1 MSRHEAEQLE
11 MPLCDSQEMNPMD
24 FILKE
29 DPILDFINRA
39 KDTLEELHAEA
50 HHGSIKALI
59 EVEHPKVQANRIN
72 KSDELEKLVRSFKF
86 EFMRSLGKSI
96 HKAKGEK

>member
-11 MPLCDSQEMNPMD
+11 MPFGESPEMNPME
-24 FILKE
+24 FLLKE
-29 DPILDFINRA
+29 DPILDLINRA
-39 KDTLEELHAEA
+39 KETLEELQAEA
-50 HHGSIKALI
+50 HHDSIKALI
-59 EVEHPKVQANRIN
+59 KVEHPKVQANRIN

-86 EFMRSLGKSI
+86 EFMRSLGESI